1 MYNKLTIMG
10 RICNDLEVKTTPNG
24 KTVLSF
30 RIAVE
35 RSYTP
40 KGTERKSDFFNVV
53 AWEQNA
59 DFVSRFFS
67 KGRLILLDGELQTR
81 QYTDKNGQEQTI
93 VEIVVSKAYFT
104 GEPKRTGSSSEPPA
118 EQTKSSVSGN
128 HPEYTAEDYAV
139 TPTDDD
145 YPF

>member
-10 RICNDLEVKTTPNG
+10 RICNDLEIKSTPNG

-40 KGTERKSDFFNVV
+40 KGTEKKSDFFNVV

-59 DFVSRFFS
+59 DFISRFFS

-81 QYTDKNGQEQTI
+81 QYTDKNGQVQTI
-93 VEIVVSKAYFT
+93 VEINVHKAYFT
-104 GEPKRTGSSSEPPA
+104 GELKQTGSSSEPAP
-118 EQTKSSVSGN
+118 EQTKSAVSGN
-128 HPEYTAEDYAV
+128 PPEYSANDYV
-139 TPTDDD
+139 IQPTDDD
-145 YPF
+145 FPF